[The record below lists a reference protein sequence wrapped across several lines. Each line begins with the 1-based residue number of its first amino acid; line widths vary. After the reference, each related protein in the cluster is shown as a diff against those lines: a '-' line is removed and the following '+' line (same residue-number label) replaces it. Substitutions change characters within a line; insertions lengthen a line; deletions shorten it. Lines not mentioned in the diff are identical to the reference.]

1 MIMATCPALSS
12 GDAFLSSL
20 LRHIDCQAQV
30 IGSTGYQSLADP
42 GSFVS
47 LALTGLLTLFVA
59 LFGLRLMMGETPSVR
74 DGLTAVV
81 KIGVVLTLAGSWP
94 AYKTVVYD
102 LIIDGPE
109 QITAAVAGPAG
120 LSRTSGDS
128 ALIARLQAT
137 DSAIIRLTNLG
148 TGREPSATLPSPSG
162 EQQRF
167 PIADDP
173 AFGWGRIVF
182 LSGVIAAFAVVRL
195 TAGVLLA
202 LAPLFAGLL
211 LFDLARGLLIG
222 WARALVFTLL
232 ASVATAIVLGVELA
246 VLEPWLA
253 QVVRMRQ
260 AATLAPSAP
269 VELLIL
275 SLGFAIALAGALAI
289 FLRLSFMT
297 HLPGFRLPMAWT
309 APASTPAS
317 ALSSHQPALPSAPL
331 LDHPSV
337 PTPSSRALVI
347 ADALRSSQRREQ
359 TQANLVVSA
368 TSTAPSVRPTPN
380 ADAFSLPDVGQTLR
394 RTKPRQSL
402 AAALRDRRS

>member
-1 MIMATCPALSS
+1 MATCPTLSS
-12 GDAFLSSL
+12 GDAFLSTL

-30 IGSTGYQSLADP
+30 IGSAGYQSLADP

-102 LIIDGPE
+102 LIVDGPE

-128 ALIARLQAT
+128 ALITRLQAA

-173 AFGWGRIVF
+173 AFGWARIVF

-232 ASVATAIVLGVELA
+232 ASVATALVLGVELA

-269 VELLIL
+269 VELLVL

-289 FLRLSFMT
+289 LLRLSFMT
-297 HLPGFRLPMAWT
+297 HLPDFRLYMAGT
-309 APASTPAS
+309 SPAPA
-317 ALSSHQPALPSAPL
+317 ALSSSHQPTPTSAPL
-331 LDHPSV
+331 PEHPSV
-337 PTPSSRALVI
+337 PTPSSRALVV
-347 ADALRSSQRREQ
+347 ADALRASQRREQ
-359 TQANLVVSA
+359 AQANLVVSA

-380 ADAFSLPDVGQTLR
+380 GDAFALPAVGQTLR
-394 RTKPRQSL
+394 RTKPRQSI

>member
-1 MIMATCPALSS
+1 MTTCPALSS

-30 IGSTGYQSLADP
+30 VGSAGYQSLADP

-59 LFGLRLMMGETPSVR
+59 LFGIRLMMGETPSVR
-74 DGLTAVV
+74 HGLTAII

-94 AYKTVVYD
+94 AYKIVVYD
-102 LIIDGPE
+102 LVIYGPE
-109 QITAAVAGPAG
+109 QITTAVASPAG
-120 LSRTSGDS
+120 LSGTSGDV
-128 ALIARLQAT
+128 ALIARLQTA

-148 TGREPSATLPSPSG
+148 TGREPAATLPSSG
-162 EQQRF
+162 GGQQRF

-173 AFGWGRIVF
+173 AFGWARIIF
-182 LSGVIAAFAVVRL
+182 LTGAIAAFAVVRL

-232 ASVATAIVLGVELA
+232 ASVATALVLSVELA
-246 VLEPWLA
+246 LLEPWLA
-253 QVVRMRQ
+253 HVIRMRQ

-269 VELLIL
+269 VELLVL

-289 FLRLSFMT
+289 LLRLSFMT
-297 HLPGFRLPMAWT
+297 HLPEFRLPMAWRGPAFT
-309 APASTPAS
+309 PAVLPSFHNPASTPAP
-317 ALSSHQPALPSAPL
+317 LTDRPSAPT
-331 LDHPSV
+331 
-337 PTPSSRALVI
+337 PTSRALVV
-347 ADALRSSQRREQ
+347 ADALRASQRREQ
-359 TQANLVVSA
+359 AQTALMG
-368 TSTAPSVRPTPN
+368 STASSALPARPAPPGAPLT
-380 ADAFSLPDVGQTLR
+380 LLGEGQAVR

>member
-1 MIMATCPALSS
+1 MATCPALST

-20 LRHIDCQAQV
+20 LLHIDCQAQV
-30 IGSTGYQSLADP
+30 IGSTGYQSLASP

-59 LFGLRLMMGETPSVR
+59 LFGLRLMMGETPTVR
-74 DGLTAVV
+74 DGLTAVI

-102 LIIDGPE
+102 LIIEGPE
-109 QITAAVAGPAG
+109 QIAAAVAGPAALPG
-120 LSRTSGDS
+120 AGGDS
-128 ALIARLQAT
+128 ALIARLQAA

-148 TGREPSATLPSPSG
+148 TGREPAATLPSSSG

-173 AFGWGRIVF
+173 AFGWARVVF
-182 LSGVIAAFAVVRL
+182 LTGIIAAFAVVRL

-211 LFDLARGLLIG
+211 LFDLARGLLSG

-232 ASVATAIVLGVELA
+232 ASVATALVLGVELA

-253 QVVRMRQ
+253 QAVRMRQ

-269 VELLIL
+269 VELLVL
-275 SLGFAIALAGALAI
+275 SLGFVIALAGALAVL
-289 FLRLSFMT
+289 LRLSFMT
-297 HLPGFRLPMAWT
+297 HLPDVRLPMAWA
-309 APASTPAS
+309 APAPSPTAM
-317 ALSSHQPALPSAPL
+317 LSSHQPALPSAPL
-331 LDHPSV
+331 LDRSSV
-337 PTPSSRALVI
+337 PTPSSRALVV
-347 ADALRSSQRREQ
+347 ADALRASQRREQ
-359 TQANLVVSA
+359 AQANLVVSA
-368 TSTAPSVRPTPN
+368 PSRAPSVRATPN
-380 ADAFSLPDVGQTLR
+380 ADPFSLPDVGQTLR